1 MTYSLFLAF
10 LTLTIVSVEPL
21 SQMRHNSD
29 LISRNKEVFQ
39 VKLHIQFPTRKFDMQ
54 LFGMV
59 KTLLTKIAVTGP
71 PAYHLFIPIN
81 FYLSS
86 PEVSLYCPELKLDFL
101 QRPMC
106 RLQGL

>member
-1 MTYSLFLAF
+1 
-10 LTLTIVSVEPL
+10 
-21 SQMRHNSD
+21 MRHNSD
-29 LISRNKEVFQ
+29 LISGINLQNKVIFQ
-39 VKLHIQFPTRKFDMQ
+39 VKLHTQFPTLKLDMQ
-54 LFGMV
+54 LSGRV
-59 KTLLTKIAVTGP
+59 KALLTQIAVTGP
-71 PAYHLFIPIN
+71 PAYHLFIPID